1 MGIEENVEGTA
12 KDTLLRAGQGT
23 GKLILKA
30 GAKLAAAL
38 IGAGWRVTTAP
49 IRNAIAEHNIGGEIS
64 EKQLQATGEDIHQIS
79 LDNESLKAVGKSLRQ
94 SGITY
99 AIEKGNDGQYFLH
112 FQGKD
117 ADHVEHAVRRAFDK
131 LGLELDLDKPGETT
145 PELEEPTFG
154 TLDADD
160 TPTGELP
167 AISADDTP
175 TGEIPTVTPEPRI
188 PTPEQREEIAT
199 RAADAARPLMPT
211 GPATDD
217 AMTTISIEK
226 PAEWD
231 PNAELLADSL
241 DKLGIPYIENHQ
253 GDTTTFTMPSDCVDA
268 AMQCSAAIDPAIKQ
282 VLAQEQTET
291 PDRSNPDAPTA
302 KETPAASQTEPAP
315 TPGQPAAP
323 QPTDTAAAPQQPAA
337 AQPTEGTPAPDITT
351 ATEQAPAQENL
362 PPDLPFPEQ
371 TTAGQPTDMGTP
383 QTDTPEWV
391 PPDLHFPEQT
401 PAFDPFAAAAQ
412 QVDLSKRVPDEI
424 PQQSAPTPQAGRQTT
439 PDGTKPQAS
448 TPAKERRDTG
458 KGKPERGRKAKKTKK
473 DFLDALKQKEG
484 KIRGQ
489 QGRRSHQRTRGAR
502 PRSDKR

>member
-131 LGLELDLDKPGETT
+131 LGLDLDLDKPAETT

-154 TLDADD
+154 TIGADD
-160 TPTGELP
+160 TPTGEIP
-167 AISADDTP
+167 AIGADDTP
-175 TGEIPTVTPEPRI
+175 TGEIPTVTPEPRT

-226 PAEWD
+226 PTGWD

-268 AMQCSAAIDPAIKQ
+268 AMQCSAAIDPALKQ
-282 VLAQEQTET
+282 VMAQEQTET

-302 KETPAASQTEPAP
+302 RETPIETPAAGQTEPAP

-351 ATEQAPAQENL
+351 TAEQTPAQENL
-362 PPDLPFPEQ
+362 PSDLPFPEQ
-371 TTAGQPTDMGTP
+371 TTQQA
-383 QTDTPEWV
+383 
-391 PPDLHFPEQT
+391 
-401 PAFDPFAAAAQ
+401 PAFDPFASAAQ
-412 QVDLSKRVPDEI
+412 KVDLSRLMQDET
-424 PQQSAPTPQAGRQTT
+424 PSQAGPTPQAGRQAT
-439 PDGTKPQAS
+439 PDGTKPQAA

-458 KGKPERGRKAKKTKK
+458 KGKPERGRKTKKTKK